1 MNLNSLKNIE
11 LLLIKKK
18 NLKNKMI
25 IKKLKDHVLKIKK
38 KKIQLNLK

>member
-18 NLKNKMI
+18 NLKNNMI